1 MERLYRRVAGA
12 RIVGLSLLLTV
23 LAFVAFAWFDKA
35 RPAGTPG
42 VVALELA
49 FSAETFSDII
59 TQWGAEGVRAYQV
72 STLCIDYWFPVAYA
86 VFLAGLIA
94 VLTIKPG
101 GTPSGLQLT
110 RFALPFIAGLLDW
123 VENTLHLILLR
134 GPSHVSAPLVL
145 FASIAAV
152 AKWGLIVLS
161 ILVIL
166 YLILGIAQVRLR
178 KGSGPTD

>member
-1 MERLYRRVAGA
+1 VERLYRRVARA

-23 LAFVAFAWFDKA
+23 LAFVAFASFDKA
-35 RPAGTPG
+35 RPTGTPG

-94 VLTIKPG
+94 VLTVKPG

-110 RFALPFIAGLLDW
+110 CFALPFIAGLLDW
-123 VENTLHLILLR
+123 VENAFHLILLR
-134 GPSHVSAPLVL
+134 DPSHVSAPLVL
-145 FASIAAV
+145 LASIAAA
-152 AKWGLIVLS
+152 AKWGLIVFS
-161 ILVIL
+161 ILAIL
-166 YLILGIAQVRLR
+166 YITVSNIRVRLT
-178 KGSGPTD
+178 KTSDHTN